1 MELLMSHDNTKTLGL
16 GIQDWEENNKMGFI
30 WSIAWEQL
38 VCDKIL
44 MDVFWIG
51 WATGLSED
59 YIYTQTTYQSQTKSH
74 KVNSPHKV
82 NHLQLI

>member
-1 MELLMSHDNTKTLGL
+1 LLRLDEDDPNNTMGVFLGLVWLVVRSLKMGLLMSHDKTKTLGL

-30 WSIAWEQL
+30 WSKVWEQL

-51 WATGLSED
+51 
-59 YIYTQTTYQSQTKSH
+59 
-74 KVNSPHKV
+74 
-82 NHLQLI
+82 